1 MVNGKVASV
10 LALDVDEWLALCA
23 IHFTP

>member
-1 MVNGKVASV
+1 MVNGKVAYV